1 MAIKDVTPEEPVEVE
16 VTSLSTEVVT
26 DNKKKKK
33 EKEVWSKAKIYLALI
48 AGLLAFLTMRFVL
61 YKGEAEGPDIT
72 RQMVYGLY
80 AKPDQAADKLR
91 LLDMQELGVQL
102 ENIKGKIP
110 PSTGR
115 GCDMY
120 GGQVNSYRKHKMH
133 EECVRQVKEKG
144 GKLR

>member
-1 MAIKDVTPEEPVEVE
+1 MAIKDVTPVEPVEEVVE
-16 VTSLSTEVVT
+16 TALSTEVIN
-26 DNKKKKK
+26 DNQKK
-33 EKEVWSKAKIYLALI
+33 EKEVWSKAKIYLALL

-102 ENIKGKIP
+102 ENVKGKIP